1 MTEVLLKVGFW
12 ACVVIA
18 LFVWSCRTDPS
29 VKKQKRAK
37 RSEIAERFVD
47 KLDKGGPRDE

>member
-1 MTEVLLKVGFW
+1 MTEVVLKVAFW
-12 ACVVIA
+12 TCVVIG
-18 LFVWSCRTDPS
+18 LVIWSWRTDPT